1 MSNSAGSAAEMGG
14 VDDPGGTVGGVPED
28 GGGVA
33 GGVPEV
39 GGGVPGPPG
48 VPGPD
53 PPGDDGVPPPP
64 TVNGTPGKK
73 NPSGGAPGTGAT
85 GGVSMEVI
93 GGGATGNST
102 GDSLFASSTAGLAAS
117 IASVAGSVLETGAT
131 GASDKRLPQR
141 VRAMCVPSLKTV
153 SPAGI
158 STAFLVQKI
167 LFPIRYET

>member
-39 GGGVPGPPG
+39 GGGVPG
-48 VPGPD
+48 PGPD

-141 VRAMCVPSLKTV
+141 VRAMCVPSLNTV

-167 LFPIRYET
+167 LLPIRYET

>member
-14 VDDPGGTVGGVPED
+14 VDDPGGIV
-28 GGGVA
+28 

-39 GGGVPGPPG
+39 GGGVAGPPG

-53 PPGDDGVPPPP
+53 PPGVDDVPPPP

-73 NPSGGAPGTGAT
+73 NPSGGATGTGAT

-141 VRAMCVPSLKTV
+141 VRAMCPSTIPGLAYFSTRKPITPRRREIDPQV
-153 SPAGI
+153 SELAQE
-158 STAFLVQKI
+158 LVVMG
-167 LFPIRYET
+167 

>member
-1 MSNSAGSAAEMGG
+1 MSNSAGSGAEMGG

-33 GGVPEV
+33 GGDPEV
-39 GGGVPGPPG
+39 GGGVPG
-48 VPGPD
+48 PGPD

>member
-14 VDDPGGTVGGVPED
+14 VDDPGGTVGGVPEE

-53 PPGDDGVPPPP
+53 PPGDDGVPPP

-102 GDSLFASSTAGLAAS
+102 GDSLFASITAGLAAS
-117 IASVAGSVLETGAT
+117 IASVAGSVLDTGAT

-158 STAFLVQKI
+158 STGFLVQKI

>member
-39 GGGVPGPPG
+39 GGGVPG
-48 VPGPD
+48 PGPD

-93 GGGATGNST
+93 GGGATCNST

-158 STAFLVQKI
+158 STAFLVQKM
-167 LFPIRYET
+167 LF